1 MTPLPHLCYPQWHGD
16 ISILPALSTVFLENI
31 LGELWL
37 VLTLSLH
44 LQLESSGC
52 DNTSRTHSVSIKIQ
66 EGVKQN
72 EKKRIS
78 IFWIFTPLP
87 HILWKK
93 IWSIKY
99 ISLIDP
105 RVLLISYFIFN
116 QYRNEKIY
124 FFPHQKFFIIFL
136 DVRGIRSNS
145 NVFSV
150 ADIWWYRE
158 QK

>member
-16 ISILPALSTVFLENI
+16 ISILPALSPVFLENI

-66 EGVKQN
+66 DDIKQTKW
-72 EKKRIS
+72 KKRIS
-78 IFWIFTPLP
+78 IFCIFTSLP
-87 HILWKK
+87 DILLNKK
-93 IWSIKY
+93 WIIKY
-99 ISLIDP
+99 FSLNIDP
-105 RVLLISYFIFN
+105 RVLPFLHHFILN
-116 QYRNEKIY
+116 QYRNENIY
-124 FFPHQKFFIIFL
+124 FFSHQKFFIIFL

-150 ADIWWYRE
+150 ADIWW
-158 QK
+158 

>member
-1 MTPLPHLCYPQWHGD
+1 MVTPLPHLCYPQWHGD
-16 ISILPALSTVFLENI
+16 ISILPALSPVFLENI

-52 DNTSRTHSVSIKIQ
+52 DNTSRTHSVGIKIQ

-72 EKKRIS
+72 EKKEFPYFGFLPPCPIFYGRKYEVSSIS
-78 IFWIFTPLP
+78 HLLTRGFYLFHISFWINIEMKT
-87 HILWKK
+87 
-93 IWSIKY
+93 
-99 ISLIDP
+99 
-105 RVLLISYFIFN
+105 FI
-116 QYRNEKIY
+116 

-136 DVRGIRSNS
+136 DVRGMRSNS

-150 ADIWWYRE
+150 ADIWW
-158 QK
+158 